1 VPAHTRPSDAV
12 FTACLRL
19 FRGYPLAVRRHY
31 AEHRYGS
38 LVLRERAAGR
48 ARFYVLVMERNDLFV
63 LRPWDR
69 RDGARVL
76 IRPDQ
81 PASGDVRRV
90 IESAVPVPRDG
101 TLLGWLAGRQVQA
114 VIAAYG
120 RLTEPWDDPAAVP
133 GLLVMPATGSQPAD
147 WPPFTS
153 GPLDDW
159 RLWESV
165 KRGLFADLV
174 PLVSRQPGLVYW
186 VPGANQRAG
195 RRTGARIVVR
205 ERLSTGE
212 FWLPAAIYADHWT
225 LREGTPR
232 WTASQ
237 LLALPGVTDLA
248 SAPAPV
254 T

>member
-1 VPAHTRPSDAV
+1 VPAHTRPSEAV

-48 ARFYVLVMERNDLFV
+48 ARFYVLVMERDDLFV

-69 RDGARVL
+69 RHGARVL
-76 IRPDQ
+76 IRPGQ

-90 IESAVPVPRDG
+90 IESAVPVPRER

-133 GLLVMPATGSQPAD
+133 GLLVMPAAGSRPGQRPGAGHLT
-147 WPPFTS
+147 W
-153 GPLDDW
+153 
-159 RLWESV
+159 
-165 KRGLFADLV
+165 K
-174 PLVSRQPGLVYW
+174 VSRPSGCS
-186 VPGANQRAG
+186 G
-195 RRTGARIVVR
+195 RTHTSATDASRG
-205 ERLSTGE
+205 
-212 FWLPAAIYADHWT
+212 
-225 LREGTPR
+225 PR
-232 WTASQ
+232 
-237 LLALPGVTDLA
+237 
-248 SAPAPV
+248 
-254 T
+254 